1 MKVNFL
7 NKNVRN
13 IYWKIFS
20 AIAGILSVIFLFD
33 ILPQEYKVYLP
44 YFGYLTFVVLIVT
57 YLFIWL
63 KANKLTNI
71 SIDVDGSTV
80 NIKCGDLFLEGGLKV
95 IAFNEY
101 FDTIVDNKIISKTSL
116 NGVFINEY
124 FQDNVADLDEI
135 IRQKSNDDDIISK
148 GVLRQN
154 GGNNIKYRLSTSI
167 VYNDFVLTAFTKF
180 DEQNRAV
187 LTMPEYIEF
196 LINFWDKINGIYAQR
211 VVSVPIFGSGITRI
225 KEHKNIRDEEL
236 LKIMLW
242 TFKLSEMKFKYPA
255 KLTIV
260 IHEAKINQ
268 INLFDLKSIEIG
280 L

>member
-1 MKVNFL
+1 MKVDFF

-13 IYWKIFS
+13 VYWKYFS
-20 AIAGILSVIFLFD
+20 VISGVLSVIFLFN
-33 ILPQEYKVYLP
+33 ILPQGYKVYLP
-44 YFGYLTFVVLIVT
+44 FFGWFTFIVFIAI
-57 YLFIWL
+57 YIFIWYR
-63 KANKLTNI
+63 ANKMTDIN
-71 SIDVDGSTV
+71 IDVDGSTV
-80 NIKCGDLFLEGGLKV
+80 NIKCGNLFMEDGLKV

-101 FDTIVDNKIISKTSL
+101 FDTSVDDKIISKTSL

-124 FQDNVADLDEI
+124 FQNKVAVLDEI
-135 IRQKSNDDDIISK
+135 IRHESNEDDIISK
-148 GVLRQN
+148 DVLRLN
-154 GGNNIKYRLSTSI
+154 GGKKIKYKLSTSI
-167 VYNDFVLTAFTKF
+167 VHNDFVLTAFSKF
-180 DEQNRAV
+180 DDQNRAV

-225 KEHKNIRDEEL
+225 KEHKNISDEEL

-260 IHEAKINQ
+260 IHETKINQ
-268 INLFDLKSIEIG
+268 VNLFDLKSIEIG

>member
-44 YFGYLTFVVLIVT
+44 YFGYLTFVVLIAT
-57 YLFIWL
+57 YFFIWFR
-63 KANKLTNI
+63 ANKLTNI

-135 IRQKSNDDDIISK
+135 IRQESNDDDIISK

-154 GGNNIKYRLSTSI
+154 GGNSIKYRLSTSI
-167 VYNDFVLTAFTKF
+167 VYKDFVLTAFTKF

-225 KEHKNIRDEEL
+225 KEHKNISDEEL

-268 INLFDLKSIEIG
+268 VNLFDLKSIEIG

>member
-1 MKVNFL
+1 M
-7 NKNVRN
+7 
-13 IYWKIFS
+13 YWKYFS
-20 AIAGILSVIFLFD
+20 IISGVLSVIFLFD
-33 ILPQEYKVYLP
+33 ILPQAYKVYLP
-44 YFGYLTFVVLIVT
+44 LFGWITFAVFIGIYFLIW
-57 YLFIWL
+57 YR
-63 KANKLTNI
+63 ANKLTNI
-71 SIDVDGSTV
+71 NIDVDGSTV
-80 NIKCGDLFLEGGLKV
+80 NIKSGNLFREDGLKV

-101 FDTIVDNKIISKTSL
+101 FDTSVDDKIISKTSL

-124 FQDNVADLDEI
+124 FQNKIAVLDEF
-135 IRQKSNDDDIISK
+135 IRQESNEDDIIRK
-148 GVLRQN
+148 DVLRQN
-154 GGNNIKYRLSTSI
+154 GGKSIKYKLSTSI
-167 VYNDFVLTAFTKF
+167 VYKDFVLTAFTKF
-180 DEQNRAV
+180 DDQNRAV

-225 KEHKNIRDEEL
+225 KEHKNISDEEL

-268 INLFDLKSIEIG
+268 VNLFDLEAIEIG